1 MVGAAVEVEFNKCY
15 RFLFLNQRKKNP
27 LSIDILFM
35 RSLFSFSYSKNTIA
49 VLLAAVSAFIAP
61 VASAYDWTDGFDLS
75 AKSGDRW
82 SLIASPYTY
91 HFHPSD
97 EHKAVW
103 LIGTE
108 RERADGSIAGAA
120 FFSNSFGQDSGYVF
134 PWGQM
139 YRGVFDQPKMYAQ
152 WTAGMLYGYVGKYQ
166 HKVPLNYGGFSP
178 AIIPA
183 LGWEF
188 DSKQRVQVDLLGLN
202 AIMFQFSQPFK

>member
-1 MVGAAVEVEFNKCY
+1 
-15 RFLFLNQRKKNP
+15 
-27 LSIDILFM
+27 M
-35 RSLFSFSYSKNTIA
+35 RSLSSISKIAIA
-49 VLLAAVSAFIAP
+49 VLIGLASALIAP

-75 AKSGDRW
+75 TKSGDRW

-91 HFHPSD
+91 HFRPSD

-103 LIGTE
+103 LVGFE
-108 RERADGSIAGAA
+108 RERANGSIAGAA

-139 YRGVFDQPKMYAQ
+139 YRGVFDQRQMYAQ

-166 HKVPLNYGGFSP
+166 HKVPFNSGGFSP

-188 DSKQRVQVDLLGLN
+188 ESKQRVQVDLLGLN
-202 AIMFQFSQPFK
+202 AIMFQFSQPIK

>member
-1 MVGAAVEVEFNKCY
+1 MLTFFEIDATQK
-15 RFLFLNQRKKNP
+15 
-27 LSIDILFM
+27 SISIHILFM
-35 RSLFSFSYSKNTIA
+35 RPLSTISFSKNAIA
-49 VLLAAVSAFIAP
+49 ALIGLASALIAP
-61 VASAYDWTDGFDLS
+61 TAVAYDWTDGFDLS
-75 AKSGDRW
+75 TKSGDRW

-103 LIGTE
+103 LIGAE
-108 RERADGSIAGAA
+108 RERADGSITGAA
-120 FFSNSFGQDSGYVF
+120 FFSNSFGQDSGYFF

-139 YRGVFDQPKMYAQ
+139 YRGVLDQPHLYAQ
-152 WTAGMLYGYVGKYQ
+152 LTAGVLYGYRGQYQ

-188 DSKQRVQVDLLGLN
+188 GSKQRVQVDLLGLN
-202 AIMFQFSQPFK
+202 AIMFQFSQPIK